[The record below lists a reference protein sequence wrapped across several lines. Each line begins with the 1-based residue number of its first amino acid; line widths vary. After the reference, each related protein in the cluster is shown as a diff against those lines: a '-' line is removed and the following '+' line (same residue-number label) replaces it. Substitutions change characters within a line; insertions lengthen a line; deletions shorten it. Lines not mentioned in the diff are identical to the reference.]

1 METSPA
7 AKEEQSYEEFE
18 PFCKWQKHE
27 ENDIL
32 QVHLPGFRRQDIRL
46 QFNDAGILTISGKQG
61 SSDGD
66 ETSSTTTTAMRGRF
80 RKEINISGN
89 CRADQIRAKFSRGI
103 LSVTVPKEVVQLSKQ
118 SAQDSEQSAHNLFG
132 FQGITVSRPKITKQ
146 NAVKMVVV
154 SLAMVLAGF
163 AIYRLC
169 II

>member
-7 AKEEQSYEEFE
+7 AKEEQSYEDFE

-32 QVHLPGFRRQDIRL
+32 QVHLPGFRRQEIRL

-61 SSDGD
+61 SSNGD
-66 ETSSTTTTAMRGRF
+66 ETSSTTTTAMRSRF

-103 LSVTVPKEVVQLSKQ
+103 LSITVPKEVVQLSKQ
-118 SAQDSEQSAHNLFG
+118 SAQDSQQSAHNLFG
-132 FQGITVSRPKITKQ
+132 FQTTLSRPKITKH